1 MEMSSKDI
9 KKSKS
14 RNSYDNTNIYI
25 KIDGKNKLEEQSD
38 DLMSQLLMESVNS
51 IQVENIGKEI
61 NKFFVKILPENKEG
75 DILKF
80 NYALATKIKKKFN
93 LNKIETKSKC
103 EEYLNAIINMK
114 IDPNVPLALTRDI
127 NEKLSFVLMVIFK
140 HIKKKGK
147 FSDYED
153 VKQCV
158 SKLANSQNGIL
169 DSLQNKN
176 DSNPYS
182 YMYSNDSYIDD
193 NDLYES
199 ENKVK
204 TNEFF
209 DNKIEVEP
217 LRMSHAVQFKRNE
230 IMNINNNMYNY
241 KGQQLKKENK
251 IPQEVFILR
260 EKFENIKIIKLSLK
274 NHNSINN
281 ELILLDQNDIM
292 YNIFVLINLK
302 LIFQNLMGIELDLSN
317 EIILKDEILDIN
329 AKFEKVLKQTKKNR
343 KMTYYKS
350 ENKTRI
356 YDVYKNKIL
365 LSSYNRNTTTE
376 DIESSDNFSSFALIS
391 NNEQSKKQQEKFL
404 NKHMYS
410 LQMIVIYWYFITL
423 LNDIKIC
430 NFTLPINFEEK
441 ILLMLKE
448 SKIILFDFNIFNNMS
463 SKLTEVTIDFNSLE
477 NKLFQQIISF
487 LFVNT
492 QLTKCNL
499 SLFPPEEYFEP
510 RHLFNLLIQSSKSK
524 FYKSEIKPGEEIDIF
539 ILRKMSEFFEN
550 NINKLFCYFYQMTK
564 IKEISLIFDIPSVM
578 NKVSNY
584 EMIILKFIINIFLLI
599 KSRNTFRNIT
609 IISDNLNFDNRK
621 HPFLTEFLENMDL
634 FNKKK
639 SKIESLTLKF
649 RIYEIHNL
657 YRIIPYNVNHLSL
670 GSFDLPSFKYFVEYI
685 TSSEYCVHSQI
696 QYLQITLSN
705 TIITLDEECYNALE
719 KLLIYYPKNLEE
731 IRINTSIYANK
742 EQIENLI
749 KKTNYNKISK
759 ISFFLNLTNN
769 DENNDNNENNENKMF
784 VTPKK
789 NKLNAEKSN
798 ENGLDLYYIQKE
810 KDYETFKNYIL
821 NMMYKVGK
829 KYNKDFMDFNIFSQL
844 EKFLFN
850 KGKKKVIIQ

>member
-1 MEMSSKDI
+1 M
-9 KKSKS
+9 KSKIDK
-14 RNSYDNTNIYI
+14 NKESYPENTSMHYVT
-25 KIDGKNKLEEQSD
+25 IDSKNKLSEEDD
-38 DLMSQLLMESVNS
+38 DLLNQRITDLANS
-51 IQVENIGKEI
+51 TIVENVGNEI
-61 NKFFVKILPENKEG
+61 NKFFIKILPENKEA
-75 DILKF
+75 DLLKF
-80 NYALATKIKKKFN
+80 NYSLSTKIIKLIGNNNFIIKQ
-93 LNKIETKSKC
+93 KC
-103 EEYLNAIINMK
+103 EQYISDIINTK
-114 IDPNVPLALTRDI
+114 IDPNSPFTLTSEI
-127 NEKLSFVLMVIFK
+127 NEKLALILAVIYRT
-140 HIKKKGK
+140 IKKEGK
-147 FSDYED
+147 LLSIED
-153 VKQCV
+153 INKWVIKE
-158 SKLANSQNGIL
+158 SEDNRGIL
-169 DSLQNKN
+169 DILQRATSSDLNAT
-176 DSNPYS
+176 YS
-182 YMYSNDSYIDD
+182 YMCSPNYMYGDD
-193 NDLYES
+193 NDISDVGKTSVSPFMANKLNFES
-199 ENKVK
+199 LRMTQVTQSRKTTAFLDLNENK
-204 TNEFF
+204 
-209 DNKIEVEP
+209 
-217 LRMSHAVQFKRNE
+217 RMTSIQSKNA
-230 IMNINNNMYNY
+230 
-241 KGQQLKKENK
+241 NK
-251 IPQEVFILR
+251 IPLELFILR
-260 EKFENIKIIKLSLK
+260 EKFENIKAVRLSLK
-274 NHNSINN
+274 KDNLYT
-281 ELILLDQNDIM
+281 ELIPMDQNDII
-292 YNIFVLINLK
+292 YSIFVLSNLK
-302 LIFQNLMGIELDLSN
+302 LLFQNLIGIEADLSN
-317 EIILKDEILDIN
+317 EIILKDGIVDIN
-329 AKFEKVLKQTKKNR
+329 NYYEQMLKENKKNR
-343 KMTYYKS
+343 KMTFYKS
-350 ENKTRI
+350 ENKIRI
-356 YDVYKNKIL
+356 FNVFQNKQIY
-365 LSSYNRNTTTE
+365 SQNNKSAE
-376 DIESSDNFSSFALIS
+376 EVESSDNFSMFNIKDI
-391 NNEQSKKQQEKFL
+391 NIEDTKKNQEKFI
-404 NKHMYS
+404 NKHIYS
-410 LQMIVIYWYFITL
+410 LHMIMIYWYFITKL
-423 LNDIKIC
+423 SELISFNLTI
-430 NFTLPINFEEK
+430 PINYEDK

-564 IKEISLIFDIPSVM
+564 IKEISLIFDIPSIM

-634 FNKKK
+634 FNKKI

-649 RIYEIHNL
+649 RINEIHNL

-749 KKTNYNKISK
+749 RKTNYNKISK